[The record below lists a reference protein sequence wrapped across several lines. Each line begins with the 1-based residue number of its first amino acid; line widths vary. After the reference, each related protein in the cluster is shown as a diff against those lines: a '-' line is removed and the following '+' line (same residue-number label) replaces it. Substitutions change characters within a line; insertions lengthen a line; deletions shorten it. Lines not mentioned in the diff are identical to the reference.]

1 MADGRARI
9 VAELAGQSQVVSGL
23 KSIAGAVSGLAS
35 QALTAAGVLQG
46 FNLAGAIEQ
55 AKQLDQQTAKLG
67 QAAGRSGA
75 ELKRQFEGL
84 EGRLLAPAPLLA
96 QVTRQIGRLT
106 YDTNYGARAIE
117 GLGTVALATGRDIE
131 EMTGL
136 AGTLKDFGVDDVS
149 RELGN
154 VRDIAERM
162 NTIGGPVA
170 LYDTLVAITPQLRQV
185 AAESEGARKKIVAL
199 VADAGKG
206 RSPAEQAA
214 VAGGLLQ
221 ALQSR
226 AMDLERVTGKRQI
239 DDQGNLLDPTAMA
252 REIQRRALRAND
264 GNKAAAR
271 RALIG
276 RYGLEVGSYLATADF
291 DKVEQTAAAAKDTG
305 KTGAEAAG
313 FRNTDAARRMAA
325 ELRRKAAER
334 TAGEQALPVIDKVTD
349 ALGPW
354 GVLFGGSVLGAGAK
368 GLSSLLLG
376 KGAGGAAAGAAKA
389 LATSGSGLNA
399 SLASILGE
407 GGAGANAAI
416 NSGLLDGTLK
426 AGGAAGGA
434 ALAGVAATAAAQV
447 YAVSQLGEDRGQMGQ
462 KWRSKQAETIGAE
475 IAAQAQQKGDLIPV
489 IGKAQGD
496 QAAITAA
503 LLLLEKQFDKLP
515 DRLADQ
521 VAQGLSA
528 SLQRAPIYAR
538 VERDPKDQ
546 SVN

>member
-9 VAELAGQSQVVSGL
+9 VAELAGQSQVISGL
-23 KSIAGAVSGLAS
+23 KSIGGAVSGLAS
-35 QALTAAGVLQG
+35 QALTAAGILQG
-46 FNLAGAIEQ
+46 FSLASAITQ
-55 AKQLDQQTAKLG
+55 AKELDQQTAKLG

-75 ELKRQFEGL
+75 EFKRQFEGL

-106 YDTNYGARAIE
+106 YDTNFGARAIE
-117 GLGTVALATGRDIE
+117 GLGNVALATGRDIE

-136 AGTLKDFGVDDVS
+136 AGTMKDFGVDNVG

-162 NTIGGPVA
+162 NTVGGPVA
-170 LYDTLVAITPQLRQV
+170 LYDTLVAISPQLRQV
-185 AAESEGARKKIVAL
+185 AADSEGARKKIVAL

-239 DDQGNLLDPTAMA
+239 NDQGELLDPTAMA

-276 RYGLEVGSYLATADF
+276 KYGMQVGSYLATADF
-291 DKVEQTAAAAKDTG
+291 DKVEQTAAAAQNTG
-305 KTGAEAAG
+305 KTDEEAEQ
-313 FRNTDAARRMAA
+313 FRNTDAARRMAN

-334 TAGEQALPVIDKVTD
+334 KAGEEALPFVDGITN

-354 GVLFGGSVLGAGAK
+354 GTLLGGTVLGAASG
-368 GLSSLLLG
+368 GLSKLLLG
-376 KGAGGAAAGAAKA
+376 KGAAGAAAGAAKA
-389 LATSGSGLNA
+389 LAASGTGLDA
-399 SLASILGE
+399 SLAAILGE

-416 NSGLLDGTLK
+416 NAGLLDGTLK
-426 AGGAAGGA
+426 TGAVAGSA
-434 ALAGVAATAAAQV
+434 ALAGVAATAAGQI
-447 YAVSQLGEDRGQMGQ
+447 YAVSQLGEDRDQMGR
-462 KWRSKQAETIGAE
+462 KWRSKQADTIGAE
-475 IAAQAQQKGDLIPV
+475 IAAQAQQKGDLLPV

-521 VAQGLSA
+521 VAQGLAA